1 MHGIVCNHTDH
12 LRPCM
17 ELHGSLMNLDLGTQI
32 TTKPTHVVKLL
43 TTKVTATIFFIIS
56 SSVLGQ
62 YAQRHFAQGHYA
74 QGHYTQGNYVQTEI
88 TPKEITPKEITPKRK
103 LRPRKLSYSK
113 RIAAIIFR
121 LLFEEVYIFFV
132 WLGRFAP
139 FAK

>member
-1 MHGIVCNHTDH
+1 MHEIAWK
-12 LRPCM
+12 PY
-17 ELHGSLMNLDLGTQI
+17 EFGSGYANYN
-32 TTKPTHVVKLL
+32 KTHSCCE

-74 QGHYTQGNYVQTEI
+74 QGHYAQGNYAQTEI
-88 TPKEITPKEITPKRK
+88 TPKKITPKEITPKRK